1 MKGHIMNIK
10 KPALLTVLAILT
22 ACFAFYRFST
32 RNISSIGII
41 GSADGPT
48 AVLISHSGGG
58 RTYIYAIAL
67 IIIAFVAVRFILKK

>member
-1 MKGHIMNIK
+1 MNIK

-22 ACFAFYRFST
+22 ACFVFYRFST

-67 IIIAFVAVRFILKK
+67 VIIAFVAIGFILKK